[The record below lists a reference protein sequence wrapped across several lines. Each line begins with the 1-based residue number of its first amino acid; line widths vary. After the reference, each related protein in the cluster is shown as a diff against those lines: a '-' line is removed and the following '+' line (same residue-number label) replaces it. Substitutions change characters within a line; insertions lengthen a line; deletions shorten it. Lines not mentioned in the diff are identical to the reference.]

1 MHDSQRLRHIL
12 ALGLPIIGGMLSQSL
27 INLVDA
33 AMVGHLGAI
42 ALAGVGIGSYANFVA
57 IALVMGLGASVQAL
71 VARRHGEGRAAEAA
85 VPLNAGLLLAVLW
98 GVPIAL
104 LGTLASAPIVG
115 WLSEDPAVQAVAREY
130 FTWRVLA
137 VAAVGLSFAFRGY
150 WNGSHKPGPY
160 LRILLGM
167 HGLNVLLSYGL
178 IHGRF
183 GLPALGAA
191 GAGLGTCL
199 ALYAGALAYLWQTW
213 REGRRCGF
221 LQGWPDRLTL
231 RALLHL
237 ALPNSLQQL
246 LFACGVALL
255 FRIIGQI
262 GSQELAVAHV
272 LINLALLL
280 ILPGVGLGMAATTLV
295 GHSLG
300 AGQPEQA
307 WRWGWD
313 VVRVASVVLV
323 VLGAPFW
330 LAPAWILGLFVS
342 DPALIE
348 LGLWPLRLT
357 GAAMVL
363 DAAALV
369 FSQAL
374 LGAGASRAVMAV
386 TLGVQWLVLLPLA
399 WLVGPVLGQGLLAVW
414 TLYMLQRG
422 LSSALFI
429 GLWQRRRWAHIR
441 L

>member
-33 AMVGHLGAI
+33 AMVGPLGAT

-57 IALVMGLGASVQAL
+57 IALVMGLGASVQAM
-71 VARRHGEGRAAEAA
+71 VARRHGEGRIQEAA
-85 VPLNAGLLLAVLW
+85 IPLNAGLLVAVLC

-104 LGTLASAPIVG
+104 IGSIAAPQIVS
-115 WLSEDPAVQAVAREY
+115 WLSEDPAVQAIARDY

-150 WNGSHKPGPY
+150 WNGSHNPGPY

-167 HGLNVLLSYGL
+167 HALNVLLSYGL
-178 IHGRF
+178 IHGRL

-199 ALYAGALAYLWQTW
+199 ALYAGALVYLWQTW
-213 REGRRCGF
+213 RSGRSRGF
-221 LQGWPDRLTL
+221 LKAWPDRFTL
-231 RALLHL
+231 QTLLRL
-237 ALPNSLQQL
+237 SLPNSLQQV

-262 GSQELAVAHV
+262 GSAELAVAHV

-300 AGQPEQA
+300 AGQIEQA

-313 VVRVASVVLV
+313 VVKVASVVLV
-323 VLGAPFW
+323 LLGAPFW
-330 LAPAWILGLFVS
+330 LMPGWILGLFVS
-342 DPALIE
+342 DPTLIA

-357 GAAMVL
+357 GVAMVL

-374 LGAGASRAVMAV
+374 LGAGASRSVMVV

-399 WLVGPVLGQGLLAVW
+399 WLIGPVLGHGLLAIW

-429 GLWQRRRWAHIR
+429 GLWQRRQWAR
-441 L
+441 LSL